1 MSNLF
6 QQMRDAFNPNVIEI
20 PFDPNRAPRQQIEAA
35 VAALPPIHCQRHP
48 HELRP
53 ADKGFIVQTA
63 LYHGYPNQEQ
73 PHCVEFSA
81 TYDRC
86 TQCPHSDTDHD
97 IEVENCPVG
106 VVRLFKRDNCIR
118 DEKGRPLVKRYG
130 IHRLEADRSVQEQFN
145 AWLASDAACRC
156 GLSGQLLRRRDA
168 RLTPPFG
175 SWRVVPQFVPCLQC
189 GLERLGITPDEAR
202 ASFDNLVIDPPALRE
217 ILEKCRAFA
226 AAPKG
231 VLLMLG
237 NTGTGKTHLAIAI
250 LRELLRRRESGL
262 HFIKHRHFLAQHWH
276 ALRPV
281 SFGEEPPE
289 SPLASC
295 QRSALLVYDEF
306 TATTDNSRAYE
317 DVLLDLF
324 EHRNGHFKPSIITAN
339 VSRADLETALGS
351 RLYDRLRRVAFAVL
365 EFGFESKRPSLN
377 ADYLD
382 RIRPGERD

>member
-1 MSNLF
+1 
-6 QQMRDAFNPNVIEI
+6 MRDATNSKLIEI
-20 PFDPNRAPRQQIEAA
+20 PFDPNRTPRQQIEVVLASM
-35 VAALPPIHCQRHP
+35 PPQRCHRHP
-48 HELRP
+48 HELQGVDLH
-53 ADKGFIVQTA
+53 AIVQSV
-63 LYHGYPNQEQ
+63 LQSDDGYHQYHEQ
-73 PHCVEFSA
+73 VEFSA

-86 TQCPHSDTDHD
+86 AQCPHNDAKHDT
-97 IEVENCPVG
+97 EVEKCPVG
-106 VVRLFKRDNCIR
+106 IVRLFNRDYSIR
-118 DEKGRPLVKRYG
+118 DEQGRPLPRRSG
-130 IHRLEADRSVQEQFN
+130 SHRLEAERSVQEQFN
-145 AWLASDAACRC
+145 AWLASDAAFKCE
-156 GLSGQLLRRRDA
+156 LSNQLLRRRDV
-168 RLTPPFG
+168 RMTPPFK
-175 SWRVVPQFVPCLQC
+175 SWRVVPQFVLCLQC

-217 ILEKCRAFA
+217 ILDKCRAFA

-250 LRELLRRRESGL
+250 LRELLLRRESGL

-289 SPLASC
+289 SPLAGC
-295 QRSALLVYDEF
+295 QKSALLVYDEF

-324 EHRNGHFKPSIITAN
+324 EYRNGHFKPSIITAN

-365 EFGFESKRPSLN
+365 EFGFESKRNSLN
-377 ADYLD
+377 ADYLN
-382 RIRPGERD
+382 RVRSGERD